1 MKNIGYIRYFK
12 LLNILVIVPAIFL
25 VQILHAQDFRLS
37 NYLKKGEKD
46 ATLAVMAM
54 LQDASQH
61 KNSKVIIE
69 EGTYHFYPEK
79 AYEQYSYV
87 SNHDNTLRRIAFPI
101 KGFDGLTLQGSGAK
115 LIFHGVMMPF
125 LIEDSKSIAIS
136 GFTLDWHIP
145 LHSEALV
152 VANDQDNGSID
163 LKIAE
168 NIPYTIRNEKL
179 IFIKE
184 GYEHDLGNTILYDPE
199 RKAVAYNTN
208 KYTPLRMNQN
218 IPIRNRQAFDFH
230 NNVDL
235 RSPNYVYQNQED
247 MLKAEELAAGL
258 VRISGLTKSPPPV
271 GMVLVAKGQ
280 NGNNRTANAFHINK
294 SREIKLHDVTIHH
307 AGGMGVIG
315 ERSINITLDNMN
327 IFPNPA
333 SGLMVSTTADASHFV
348 NCKGEIIINN
358 CNFRNQ
364 LDDAT
369 NVHGSYVIV
378 EDVFSAKKIGVRVGH
393 FQQGGFDFAEAG
405 DKIGFIN
412 QKESANVV
420 FEATVQ
426 SINKLNERYYII
438 TLNENVAEKLSK
450 DYVVENLDWYP
461 ELTIT
466 NNHFADNRA
475 RGILLS
481 TPKKTIVRNN
491 YFSNMM
497 SAIFIPVEL
506 TWWYE
511 SGSAQ
516 DLLIEGN
523 TFGDSAYGGGD
534 RPVIYIETDLDKTD
548 YIFGKI
554 TIKNNS
560 FNNFNP
566 SILKANGV
574 RYLEFTDNKIENSKS
589 FPALNY
595 EAYVLDVHHI
605 DTLLIKNVKI
615 TKDFQNKLKVVDV
628 TNKVLDM

>member
-1 MKNIGYIRYFK
+1 MNHFG
-12 LLNILVIVPAIFL
+12 LLRILALIPAFML
-25 VQILHAQDFRLS
+25 VQKLHAQDFRLS
-37 NYLKKGEKD
+37 NYLNENEKD
-46 ATLAVMAM
+46 ATLAVLTM
-54 LQDASQH
+54 LQDASEY

-69 EGTYHFYPEK
+69 EGVYHFYPEK
-79 AYEQYSYV
+79 AYEQYSFV
-87 SNHDNTLRRIAFPI
+87 SNHDNTMRRIAFPI
-101 KGFDGLTLQGSGAK
+101 KGFDGLTLQASGAK
-115 LIFHGVMMPF
+115 FIFHGLMMPF
-125 LIEDSKSIAIS
+125 LIEDSKKVNIS
-136 GFTLDWHIP
+136 GFSIDWHIP

-152 VANDQDNGSID
+152 VANDQENGSVD

-168 NIPYTIRNEKL
+168 SFPYTIRNEKL

-184 GYEHDLGNTILYDPE
+184 GYEHDLGNAILYDPL

-208 KYTPLRMNQN
+208 DYTPLRMNKN
-218 IPIRNRQAFDFH
+218 IEIKNKHSFDFQ
-230 NNVDL
+230 NYVDL
-235 RSPNYVYQNQED
+235 RSPEYVYQNQENI
-247 MLKAEELAAGL
+247 LKAEELAHGL
-258 VRISGLTKSPPPV
+258 VRISGLSKSPPPV

-280 NGNNRTANAFHINK
+280 NGDNRTANAIHINK
-294 SREIKLHDVTIHH
+294 SQDIKIHDVIIYH

-315 ERSINITLDNMN
+315 ERSINITLDNMK
-327 IFPNPA
+327 IFPNPERD
-333 SGLMVSTTADASHFV
+333 LMVSTTADASHFV

-378 EDVFSAKKIGVRVGH
+378 SDVLSPNKIGVRVGH

-412 QKESANVV
+412 QKKSANV
-420 FEATVQ
+420 ELKTTVQ
-426 SINKLNERYYII
+426 HVNKLNERYYII
-438 TLNENVAEKLSK
+438 TLSENIASQLND

-497 SAIFIPVEL
+497 SAIFVPVEL

-523 TFGDSAYGGGD
+523 TFGDCAYGGGD

-548 YIFGKI
+548 YIFGNI
-554 TIKNNS
+554 TIKNNT
-560 FNNFNP
+560 FTNFNP

-574 RYLEFTDNKIENSKS
+574 RYLEFSDNKIENSKS
-589 FPALNY
+589 FPALY
-595 EAYVLDVHHI
+595 PSAHVLDVHHI
-605 DTLLIKNVKI
+605 DTLIIKNIDI
-615 TKDFQNKLKVVDV
+615 TVDFQNKLKAIDV
-628 TNKVLDM
+628 INKVSDM

>member
-1 MKNIGYIRYFK
+1 MKYHSLIKTMAIM
-12 LLNILVIVPAIFL
+12 PAFFL
-25 VQILHAQDFRLS
+25 VQILYAQEFRLS
-37 NYLKKGEKD
+37 NYLNKDEKD
-46 ATLAVMAM
+46 ATLAVITM
-54 LQDASQH
+54 LQDASQY

-69 EGTYHFYPEK
+69 EGVYHFYPEK

-87 SNHDNTLRRIAFPI
+87 SNHDNTMRRIAFPI
-101 KGFDGLTLQGSGAK
+101 KGFDGLTLQASGAK
-115 LIFHGVMMPF
+115 FIFHGVMMPF
-125 LIEDSKSIAIS
+125 LIEDSKNISIS
-136 GFTLDWHIP
+136 GFTVDWHVP

-152 VANDQDNGSID
+152 VANDQDNGSMD
-163 LKIAE
+163 LKISD

-184 GYEHDLGNTILYDPE
+184 GYEHDLGNAILYDPE

-218 IPIRNRQAFDFH
+218 IPIRNKQAMDFH
-230 NNVDL
+230 NYVDL
-235 RSPNYVYQNQED
+235 RSPDYVYQNQED
-247 MLKAEELAAGL
+247 ILKAEELAPGL
-258 VRISGLTKSPPPV
+258 VRITGLSKSPPPV
-271 GMVLVAKGQ
+271 GMILVAKGQ
-280 NGNNRTANAFHINK
+280 NGDNRTANAFHINR
-294 SREIKLHDVTIHH
+294 SQNIKLHDLTVHH

-315 ERSINITLDNMN
+315 ERSINITLDNMK
-327 IFPNPA
+327 IFPNPE

-348 NCKGEIIINN
+348 NCKGEIIINK

-378 EDVFSAKKIGVRVGH
+378 SDVLSPNKIGVRVGH

-405 DKIGFIN
+405 DRIGFIN
-412 QKESANVV
+412 QKESANVE
-420 FEATVQ
+420 FEATVH
-426 SINKLNERYYII
+426 SMNKLNERYYII
-438 TLNENVAEKLSK
+438 TLSENITEKLNH

-497 SAIFIPVEL
+497 SAILIPVEL

-523 TFGDSAYGGGD
+523 TFGDCAYGGGD
-534 RPVIYIETDLDKTD
+534 RSVIYIETDLDKND

-554 TIKNNS
+554 TIKNNT
-560 FNNFNP
+560 FTNFNP

-574 RYLEFTDNKIENSKS
+574 RNLEFTDNKIENSKS
-589 FPALNY
+589 FPALNPD
-595 EAYVLDVHHI
+595 AYVLDVQHI
-605 DTLLIKNVKI
+605 DSLVFKNVKI
-615 TKDFQNKLKVVDV
+615 TGDFQNKLKAVDV
-628 TNKVLDM
+628 KNKMSDM

>member
-1 MKNIGYIRYFK
+1 MKYFK
-12 LLNILVIVPAIFL
+12 LLKILAIVPAFFL
-25 VQILHAQDFRLS
+25 VQILHAQEFRLS

-54 LQDASQH
+54 LQDASKH
-61 KNSKVIIE
+61 KDSKVIIE

-125 LIEDSKSIAIS
+125 LIEDSKNIAIS
-136 GFTLDWHIP
+136 GFTIDWHVP

-152 VANDQDNGSID
+152 VANDQDNGSMD
-163 LKIAE
+163 LKIAD

-184 GYEHDLGNTILYDPE
+184 GYEHDLGNAILYDPE

-218 IPIRNRQAFDFH
+218 IPIRNKQAMDFH
-230 NNVDL
+230 NYVDL
-235 RSPNYVYQNQED
+235 RSPDYVYQNQED
-247 MLKAEELAAGL
+247 ILKAEELALGL
-258 VRISGLTKSPPPV
+258 VRVSGLTKSAPPV

-280 NGNNRTANAFHINK
+280 NGNNRTANAFQINK
-294 SREIKLHDVTIHH
+294 SQDVKLHDLTIYH

-315 ERSINITLDNMN
+315 ERSINLTLDNVN
-327 IFPNPA
+327 IFPNPEG
-333 SGLMVSTTADASHFV
+333 GLMVSTTADASHFV
-348 NCKGEIIINN
+348 NCKGQITINN

-378 EDVFSAKKIGVRVGH
+378 EDVLSENKIGVRVGH
-393 FQQGGFDFAEAG
+393 FQQGGFDFAGPG

-412 QKESANVV
+412 QKLSANVE
-420 FEATVQ
+420 FETTVQ
-426 SINKLNERYYII
+426 SFTKLNERYYII

-516 DLLIEGN
+516 NLLIEGN
-523 TFGDSAYGGGD
+523 TFGDCAYGGGD
-534 RPVIYIETDLDKTD
+534 RAVILIETDLDKSD
-548 YIFGKI
+548 YIFGNI
-554 TIKNNS
+554 TIKNNT

-574 RYLEFTDNKIENSKS
+574 KHLEFSDNIINNSKS
-589 FPALNY
+589 FPALNS

-605 DTLLIKNVKI
+605 DTLRIKNLKI
-615 TKDFQNKLKVVDV
+615 TKDFINKLNAENV
-628 TNKVLDM
+628 TKKLSDM

>member
-1 MKNIGYIRYFK
+1 MNHFG
-12 LLNILVIVPAIFL
+12 LLRILALIPAFML
-25 VQILHAQDFRLS
+25 VQKLHAQDFRLS
-37 NYLKKGEKD
+37 NYLNENEKD
-46 ATLAVMAM
+46 VTLAVLTM
-54 LQDASQH
+54 LQDASEY
-61 KNSKVIIE
+61 KDSKVIIE
-69 EGTYHFYPEK
+69 EGVYHFYPEK
-79 AYEQYSYV
+79 AYEQYSFV
-87 SNHDNTLRRIAFPI
+87 SNHDNTMRRIAFPI
-101 KGFDGLTLQGSGAK
+101 KGFDGLTLQASGAK
-115 LIFHGVMMPF
+115 FIFHGLMMPF
-125 LIEDSKSIAIS
+125 LIEDSKNVDIS
-136 GFTLDWHIP
+136 GFSIDWHIP

-152 VANDQDNGSID
+152 VANDQENGSVD

-168 NIPYTIRNEKL
+168 SFPYTIRNEKL

-184 GYEHDLGNTILYDPE
+184 GYEHDLGNAILYDPL

-208 KYTPLRMNQN
+208 DYTPLRMNKN
-218 IPIRNRQAFDFH
+218 IEIKNKHSFDFQ
-230 NNVDL
+230 NYVDL
-235 RSPNYVYQNQED
+235 RSPEYVYQNQENI
-247 MLKAEELAAGL
+247 LKAEELAHGL
-258 VRISGLTKSPPPV
+258 VRISGLSKSPPPV

-280 NGNNRTANAFHINK
+280 NGDNRTANAIHINK
-294 SREIKLHDVTIHH
+294 SQDIKIHDVTIYH

-315 ERSINITLDNMN
+315 ERSINITLDNMK
-327 IFPNPA
+327 IFPNPERD
-333 SGLMVSTTADASHFV
+333 LMVSTTADASHFV

-378 EDVFSAKKIGVRVGH
+378 SDVLSPNKIGVRVGH

-412 QKESANVV
+412 QKKSANV
-420 FEATVQ
+420 ELKTTVQ
-426 SINKLNERYYII
+426 HVNKLNERYYII
-438 TLNENVAEKLSK
+438 TLSENIASQLND

-497 SAIFIPVEL
+497 SAIFVPVEL

-523 TFGDSAYGGGD
+523 TFGDCAYGGGD

-548 YIFGKI
+548 YIFGNI
-554 TIKNNS
+554 TIKNNT
-560 FNNFNP
+560 FTNFNP

-574 RYLEFTDNKIENSKS
+574 RYLEFSDNKIENSKS
-589 FPALNY
+589 FPALY
-595 EAYVLDVHHI
+595 PSAHVLDVHHI
-605 DTLLIKNVKI
+605 DTLIIKNIDI
-615 TKDFQNKLKVVDV
+615 TVDFQNKLKAIDV
-628 TNKVLDM
+628 INKVSNM

>member
-1 MKNIGYIRYFK
+1 MTNKGYLKNIKFFEILAMVLAFFFVQN
-12 LLNILVIVPAIFL
+12 LN
-25 VQILHAQDFRLS
+25 AQEFRLS
-37 NYLKKGEKD
+37 NYLKKGDKD

-61 KNSKVIIE
+61 KDSKVIIE

-101 KGFDGLTLQGSGAK
+101 KGFDGLTLQGFGAK

-125 LIEDSKSIAIS
+125 LIEDSKNIDVS
-136 GFTLDWHIP
+136 GFSIDWHIP

-152 VANDQDNGSID
+152 VANDQENGSVD

-168 NIPYTIRNEKL
+168 NFPYTIRNEKL

-184 GYEHDLGNTILYDPE
+184 GYEHDLGNAILYDPL

-208 KYTPLRMNQN
+208 DYTPLRMNKN
-218 IPIRNRQAFDFH
+218 IEIRNKHSFDFQ
-230 NNVDL
+230 NYVDL
-235 RSPNYVYQNQED
+235 RSPKYVYQNQENI
-247 MLKAEELAAGL
+247 LKAEELAHGL
-258 VRISGLTKSPPPV
+258 VRISGLSKSPPPV

-280 NGNNRTANAFHINK
+280 NGDNRTANAIHINK
-294 SREIKLHDVTIHH
+294 SQDIKIYDVTIHH

-315 ERSINITLDNMN
+315 ERSINITLDNMK
-327 IFPNPA
+327 IFPNPE

-348 NCKGEIIINN
+348 NCKGEIIINK

-378 EDVFSAKKIGVRVGH
+378 EDVLSVNKIGVRVGH
-393 FQQGGFDFAEAG
+393 FQQGGFDFAGPG

-412 QKESANVV
+412 QKLSANVE
-420 FEATVQ
+420 FETTVQ
-426 SINKLNERYYII
+426 SFTKLNERYYII

-523 TFGDSAYGGGD
+523 TFGDCAYGGGD

-548 YIFGKI
+548 YIFGNI
-554 TIKNNS
+554 TISNNT
-560 FNNFNP
+560 FTNFNP

-574 RYLEFTDNKIENSKS
+574 RYLEFSDNIIENSKS
-589 FPALNY
+589 FPALNLT
-595 EAYVLDVHHI
+595 AHVLNVHNI
-605 DTLLIKNVKI
+605 ETLVIKNIDFTV
-615 TKDFQNKLKVVDV
+615 DFQNKLKAIDV
-628 TNKVLDM
+628 INKVSDM

>member
-1 MKNIGYIRYFK
+1 MNHFG
-12 LLNILVIVPAIFL
+12 LLRILALIPAFML
-25 VQILHAQDFRLS
+25 VQKLHAQDFRLS
-37 NYLKKGEKD
+37 NYLNENEKD
-46 ATLAVMAM
+46 VTLAVLTM
-54 LQDASQH
+54 LQDASEY
-61 KNSKVIIE
+61 KDSKVIIE
-69 EGTYHFYPEK
+69 EGVYHFYPEK
-79 AYEQYSYV
+79 AYEQYSFV
-87 SNHDNTLRRIAFPI
+87 SNHDNTMRRIAFPI
-101 KGFDGLTLQGSGAK
+101 KGFDGLTLQASGAK
-115 LIFHGVMMPF
+115 FIFHGLMMPF
-125 LIEDSKSIAIS
+125 LIEDSKNVDIS
-136 GFTLDWHIP
+136 GFSIDWHIP

-152 VANDQDNGSID
+152 VANDQENGSVD

-168 NIPYTIRNEKL
+168 SFPYTIRNEKL

-184 GYEHDLGNTILYDPE
+184 GYEHDLGNAILYDPL

-208 KYTPLRMNQN
+208 DYTPLRMNKN
-218 IPIRNRQAFDFH
+218 IEIKNKHSFDFQ
-230 NNVDL
+230 NYVDL
-235 RSPNYVYQNQED
+235 RSPEYVYQNQENI
-247 MLKAEELAAGL
+247 LKAEELAHGL
-258 VRISGLTKSPPPV
+258 VRISGLSKSPPPV

-280 NGNNRTANAFHINK
+280 NGDNRTANAIHINK
-294 SREIKLHDVTIHH
+294 SQDIKIHDVTIYH

-315 ERSINITLDNMN
+315 ERSINITLDNMK
-327 IFPNPA
+327 IFPNPERD
-333 SGLMVSTTADASHFV
+333 LMVSTTADASHFV

-378 EDVFSAKKIGVRVGH
+378 SDVLSPNKIGVRVGH

-412 QKESANVV
+412 QKKSANI
-420 FEATVQ
+420 ELKTTVQ
-426 SINKLNERYYII
+426 HVNKLNERYYII
-438 TLNENVAEKLSK
+438 TLSENIASQLND

-497 SAIFIPVEL
+497 SAIFVPVEL

-523 TFGDSAYGGGD
+523 TFGDCAYGGGD

-548 YIFGKI
+548 YIFGNI
-554 TIKNNS
+554 TIKNNT
-560 FNNFNP
+560 FTNFNP

-574 RYLEFTDNKIENSKS
+574 RYLEFSDNKIENSKS
-589 FPALNY
+589 FPALY
-595 EAYVLDVHHI
+595 PSAHVLDVHHI
-605 DTLLIKNVKI
+605 DTLIIKNIDI
-615 TKDFQNKLKVVDV
+615 TVDFQNKLKAIDV
-628 TNKVLDM
+628 INKVSNM